1 LKTADHNARSEPA
14 YELANLSEI
23 QARTL
28 VEALDLFSRIQI
40 GQLEEILS
48 MARMGSI
55 PHRDERTVSA
65 RIEEVEEA
73 EVLLNEVKRLLTGHS
88 PNASFGILG
97 EKTPESAKVAYEVQ
111 RAIRHRL
118 AWDRQPEGGIGVDF
132 DDPDSLRSTGQPLA
146 VLKRAQPNE
155 AARLEELPKDC
166 LVGRFGEQWRIV
178 VPQDDGTLRV
188 LAESAQLETAI
199 QQAHNALD
207 GKARRGFGL

>member
-1 LKTADHNARSEPA
+1 MKTADHNARSEPA

>member
-1 LKTADHNARSEPA
+1 MKKNDQASRSEPA

-23 QARTL
+23 QARTM
-28 VEALDLFSRIQI
+28 VDALDLFSRIQI
-40 GQLEEILS
+40 GQLEEILN

-55 PHRDERTVSA
+55 PHRDDQDVSA
-65 RIEEVEEA
+65 RIEEIKEA
-73 EVLLNEVKRLLTGHS
+73 EPLLHEVKRLLTGHS

-97 EKTPESAKVAYEVQ
+97 GKTPESARVAYEIQ

-118 AWDRQPEGGIGVDF
+118 AWDRQPEGGMGVDF

-178 VPQDDGTLRV
+178 LPQDDGTLRV
-188 LAESAQLETAI
+188 LSESAQLETAI
-199 QQAHNALD
+199 QQAHNALE
-207 GKARRGFGL
+207 GKVRRGFGF

>member
-1 LKTADHNARSEPA
+1 MKTTDHASRSEPA
-14 YELANLSEI
+14 YELANLSEV

-28 VEALDLFSRIQI
+28 VDALDFFSRIQI
-40 GQLEEILS
+40 GQFEEVLS

-55 PHRDERTVSA
+55 PHRDEVNLSA
-65 RIEEVEEA
+65 RIAEIEEA
-73 EVLLNEVKRLLTGHS
+73 EPLLREVKRLLTGHS
-88 PNASFGILG
+88 PNASFGILSD
-97 EKTPESAKVAYEVQ
+97 KTPESAKVAYEIQ